1 MRQYNGV
8 AAGGKD
14 ETVTVQQIS
23 AVTLAVRDMARS
35 VDFYANKVGLKLLYG
50 GGGASFSSFRIGA
63 GYLNLTLAPEANPAW
78 WGRLIFYVD
87 DVDAMYRRL
96 VDAGLETSTTPED
109 ATWGERYFHI
119 NDPDAHELSFAKRLV
134 PTG

>member
-1 MRQYNGV
+1 L
-8 AAGGKD
+8 
-14 ETVTVQQIS
+14 E
-23 AVTLAVRDMARS
+23 
-35 VDFYANKVGLKLLYG
+35 LLYG
-50 GGGASFSSFRIGA
+50 GGGGSFSSFRIGA
-63 GYLNLTLAPEANPAW
+63 GYLNLTLATEAKPAW

-119 NDPDAHELSFAKRLV
+119 NDPDAHELSFAKPLV
-134 PTG
+134 PTS